1 MFRALHDDLP
11 NSQPTI
17 VMHSIGFVPYEISK
31 FTNELYYPSFVD
43 TFFNSLP
50 EYRGEIRREMHRTNY
65 GGLAPGLLEELYR
78 MLYLQ
83 RLSGTQRTRVITM
96 TEIVAAHM
104 DKGEVVLDLEDQ
116 KTGAIEQVRCDL
128 VFLGTGYDKRMPR
141 VVRELAGT
149 LGLQRVEVTRQ
160 YRVAIDEPTDAA
172 VYLQGVNEETHG
184 IADSLLSVV
193 AQRSADI
200 VQDILE
206 RQSNGVGA
214 QFSPFSVTKE
224 SA

>member
-1 MFRALHDDLP
+1 MTSPGITYKDMIIVGSRLSEGPLTPPGHIRAYDVHTGKRRWIFH
-11 NSQPTI
+11 TI
-17 VMHSIGFVPYEISK
+17 PHPDEFGY
-31 FTNELYYPSFVD
+31 D
-43 TFFNSLP
+43 TWSP
-50 EYRGEIRREMHRTNY
+50 EAWKTTGGANCW
-65 GGLAPGLLEELYR
+65 GGLC
-78 MLYLQ
+78 
-83 RLSGTQRTRVITM
+83 
-96 TEIVAAHM
+96 
-104 DKGEVVLDLEDQ
+104 LDHDR
-116 KTGAIEQVRCDL
+116 GL

-214 QFSPFSVTKE
+214 QFSAFSVTKE